1 MKSKLMLKNNFYI
14 QNRIQS
20 IINQDLYTIP
30 KTLINLRD
38 ITENWKII
46 IFINSVSDK
55 LKNVRSNQWLIKR

>member
-1 MKSKLMLKNNFYI
+1 MKSKLILKNNFYI